1 MGGKK
6 KYINIFGSFTELFNC
21 YCHVITHLWK
31 YILRSV
37 WMNLVGKL
45 LASWRHSG
53 SNWCGRWSEVLC
65 STPRLPWGP
74 VLSEE
79 CCDYMAVTKSLQWS
93 LTDQLWSSSLHSRF
107 SSVTDL
113 YLQQGGYLCSLLC
126 LRPRRVEALSD
137 AFVCRLSV
145 AYIRPKFRTERPRK
159 TKIGTSLVTRTP
171 LSRSKVNLLLMS

>member
-1 MGGKK
+1 
-6 KYINIFGSFTELFNC
+6 
-21 YCHVITHLWK
+21 
-31 YILRSV
+31 
-37 WMNLVGKL
+37 
-45 LASWRHSG
+45 
-53 SNWCGRWSEVLC
+53 
-65 STPRLPWGP
+65 
-74 VLSEE
+74 
-79 CCDYMAVTKSLQWS
+79 MAVTDVDDGQKYYAQLRGFLEDQYYQKSAVITWLLPS
-93 LTDQLWSSSLHSRF
+93 RCSDHSQTSFDPALYTAGF
-107 SSVTDL
+107 SSVTVL